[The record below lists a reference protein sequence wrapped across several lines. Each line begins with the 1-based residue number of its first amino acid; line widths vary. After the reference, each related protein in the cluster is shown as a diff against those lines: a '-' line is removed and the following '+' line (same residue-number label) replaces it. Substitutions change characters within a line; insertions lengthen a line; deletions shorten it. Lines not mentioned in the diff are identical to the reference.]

1 MGSEMCI
8 RDRNKDVL
16 GYGYLS
22 DAAHRIMWS
31 YTSCHGLL
39 TASDSKSQS
48 SDIAFKPNI
57 PDMPVSDSE
66 VSAQKHHTQLA
77 DGMDDSHCPVPYRRI
92 FPELCRGNDNCGII
106 FADKIHIKI

>member
-1 MGSEMCI
+1 MQ
-8 RDRNKDVL
+8 KQDVL
-16 GYGYLS
+16 G
-22 DAAHRIMWS
+22 HRCIPDVSNRNMWS
-31 YTSCHGLL
+31 DTIRDAVLTTSDRKSEL
-39 TASDSKSQS
+39 T
-48 SDIAFKPNI
+48 DIAVESI
-57 PDMPVSDSE
+57 MPGTYLPVSE